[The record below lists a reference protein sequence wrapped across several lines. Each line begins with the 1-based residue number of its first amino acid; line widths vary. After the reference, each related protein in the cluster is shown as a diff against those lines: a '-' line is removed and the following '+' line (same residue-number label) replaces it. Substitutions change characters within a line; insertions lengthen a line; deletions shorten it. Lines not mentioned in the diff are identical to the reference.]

1 MGPLEVCGHAFESEN
16 GQLHLGDRCRCLP
29 VAIGI
34 PIEAVVLHWECQEE
48 GIAKGVDAGKSAG
61 QTTGWKQTGPATGR
75 RTSII
80 CVMIRVCF
88 RRMGI
93 IL

>member
-34 PIEAVVLHWECQEE
+34 PIEAGVLHWECQEE
-48 GIAKGVDAGKSAG
+48 GIAKGVDVGTSAG
-61 QTTGWKQTGPATGR
+61 ADH
-75 RTSII
+75 
-80 CVMIRVCF
+80 
-88 RRMGI
+88 RMETNGAGHGEEDI
-93 IL
+93 HYLCHDSGLF